1 MTRRPA
7 LFALLTALLMV
18 PTLASADGLTGTTV
32 SGQFNIGGA
41 STNYFDPSN
50 GFVPSGFQNDA
61 GPTVVI
67 NGSPTFGFNDSF
79 NFDQANFTDSTLT
92 ISDLDQPSAGALN
105 WEMVF
110 TDSAFAGA
118 SVSKVSD
125 TFDNGGLSVNL
136 VGDDLTVSWVGDTV
150 RSDFD
155 FSAAYDIATVPE
167 PLSLVLLGIGLLG
180 LISWFSLKWRGDGFR
195 Q

>member
-1 MTRRPA
+1 MTRRLAP
-7 LFALLTALLMV
+7 FAFVTVLLMV

-41 STNYFDPSN
+41 PTNYFDPSN

-79 NFDQANFTDSTLT
+79 NFDQANFTDTTLT

-110 TDSAFAGA
+110 TDSALAGA
-118 SVSKVSD
+118 SVSNVSD
-125 TFDNGGLSVNL
+125 TFDNGGLTFNL
-136 VGDDLTVSWVGDTV
+136 VGDNLTVTWVGDTL

-155 FSAAYDIATVPE
+155 FSATYDITTAPE
-167 PLSLVLLGIGLLG
+167 PSSLGLLEIGLLG
-180 LISWFSLKWRGDGFR
+180 LIGTTSLKKRLA
-195 Q
+195 